1 MLILYKYIFKSNNF
15 SFKKKKEIIKLLLL
29 HAIQAQCP
37 RLTVI
42 LNGGG
47 FARLRPLKRNVPV

>member
-29 HAIQAQCP
+29 HK
-37 RLTVI
+37 RYKHNVRGL
-42 LNGGG
+42 
-47 FARLRPLKRNVPV
+47 PLS